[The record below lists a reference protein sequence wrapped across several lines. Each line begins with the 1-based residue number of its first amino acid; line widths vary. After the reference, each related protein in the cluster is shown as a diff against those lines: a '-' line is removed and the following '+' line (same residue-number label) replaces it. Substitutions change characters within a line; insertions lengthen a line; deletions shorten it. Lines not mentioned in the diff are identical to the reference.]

1 MSSIAWMPRH
11 DQVIVRPFA
20 ASSRSAG
27 GLHLPEQG
35 RDKPQQ
41 GVVVAVGGY
50 ARLETASGG
59 LEVDDVVA
67 FGKFAGIPF
76 DDPAT
81 GLELL
86 VMREVECLLVRRDHP
101 ELIEH
106 ETPGGR
112 KVLHPATDVCEHCPT
127 PELDAERE
135 RFRLEKA
142 AELER

>member
-11 DQVIVRPFA
+11 DQVIVRPFI

-41 GVVVAVGGY
+41 GVVVAVG
-50 ARLETASGG
+50 AVASS
-59 LEVDDVVA
+59 LLHYSLQPDDVVA

-142 AELER
+142 AELAR